1 MTGVLTQFH
10 QFAAIGR
17 LVRVAFI
24 VMVMAI
30 VAMVVMAV
38 VFMIISAP
46 ECQARYE
53 KSNCDRFHFRS
64 VE

>member
-1 MTGVLTQFH
+1 MTGVFAQFH
-10 QFAAIGR
+10 HFAAIGR